1 MRREIEEMGMNEKR
15 KEESTTNFKKMDE
28 KRKEESTTDFK
39 KMAVKF
45 FFIARSVLSS
55 FLATGIATYDHLS
68 NIREFLEYRSV
79 LLSLA
84 AKSLYQNRERGEK
97 KITMNEC

>member
-39 KMAVKF
+39 KMAVTF

-55 FLATGIATYDHLS
+55 F
-68 NIREFLEYRSV
+68 
-79 LLSLA
+79 
-84 AKSLYQNRERGEK
+84 
-97 KITMNEC
+97 

>member
-1 MRREIEEMGMNEKR
+1 MRREKKNQLLILKKWMRREK
-15 KEESTTNFKKMDE
+15 KNQQQIL
-28 KRKEESTTDFK
+28 K
-39 KMAVKF
+39 KMAVTF

-55 FLATGIATYDHLS
+55 FLATRIATCDHLS